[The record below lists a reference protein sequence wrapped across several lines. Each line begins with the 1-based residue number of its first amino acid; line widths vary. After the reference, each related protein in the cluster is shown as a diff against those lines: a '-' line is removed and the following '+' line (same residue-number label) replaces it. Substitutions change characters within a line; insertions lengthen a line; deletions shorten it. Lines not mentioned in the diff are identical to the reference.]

1 MAHVLLV
8 AATDGGTSGDIS
20 AKTNRA
26 VTLMANNLA
35 GVETGDIQISHDGG
49 TTFTDL
55 YSNGQQMQLLA
66 ANTAVTVY
74 GPGIYRVVKSA
85 TAGACGIYA
94 STDMSL

>member
-1 MAHVLLV
+1 MAYTLLT
-8 AATDGGTSGDIS
+8 AATGGGTSSVIS
-20 AKTNRA
+20 AKSGKS

-35 GVETGDIQISHDGG
+35 GVETGDVQISHDGG

-55 YSNGQQMQLLA
+55 YSNGLQMQLLV

-74 GPGIYRVVKSA
+74 GPGVYRVVKSV

-94 STDMSL
+94 STDDNL